1 MLSVASYNLKKN
13 DTLNVF
19 SVAGGQ
25 GCTAYDII
33 VHPDFLEE
41 IKGRQ
46 ILMGFF
52 ITIILEG
59 IESKYDL
66 ELDRGTVI
74 RVRPVQF

>member
-1 MLSVASYNLKKN
+1 M
-13 DTLNVF
+13 NVF
-19 SVAGGQ
+19 RCFHVQYYTFAGGQ

-41 IKGRQ
+41 IKGRE

-59 IESKYDL
+59 IETKYDL
-66 ELDRGTVI
+66 VLDRGDLNE
-74 RVRPVQF
+74 